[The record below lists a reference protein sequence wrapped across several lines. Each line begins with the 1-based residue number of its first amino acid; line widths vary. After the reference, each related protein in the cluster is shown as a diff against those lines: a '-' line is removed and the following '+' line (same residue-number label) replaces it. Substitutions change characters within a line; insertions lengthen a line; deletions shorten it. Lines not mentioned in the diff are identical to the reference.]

1 MDIAIMIT
9 ALVLG
14 CIGGI
19 SYNSLCR
26 KYEGVIGVF
35 GAYFITTGIGMLI
48 LGISGLSKS
57 GLSELLLVFGIAAVA
72 LLYMVYIMIKKCK
85 TVKQRI
91 LLPFV
96 AILIGFGFA
105 VRITL
110 KIFLRI
116 PMASP
121 KKDTSIF
128 PKFLL
133 SHEGENFCRED
144 CGSSSAE
151 YVSMSS
157 SRRVTFY
164 KSDFPLGSSA
174 RSTGWREGP
183 YQY

>member
-121 KKDTSIF
+121 QKETSIF
-128 PKFLL
+128 PTFLH
-133 SHEGENFCRED
+133 SPDGEEFRCEWSNSER
-144 CGSSSAE
+144 AE
-151 YVSMSS
+151 YYC
-157 SRRVTFY
+157 SRTGQKVEF
-164 KSDFPLGSSA
+164 SECDFRSGGSPQ
-174 RSTGWREGP
+174 GWRRGSE
-183 YQY
+183 